1 MYSCDMFSRF
11 LSAFRGLLIIG
22 FLAGAA
28 AAAEPEQLGHVFTYK
43 SPGGFKF
50 EVRKV
55 RELER
60 VEGFYTARLFNGT
73 TERFDAFNVGGVV
86 DLRQLTSAEFRQAAD
101 LAEAKALEQRTA
113 AVIKHHPL
121 LAPHV
126 APHLA
131 RLRADI
137 ARAERGERKI
147 EGRWMT
153 AQQVAEMNAGEQSTV
168 KRGVLK
174 LRNGT
179 SYRDV
184 EIVSV
189 NKQELR
195 IMHADG
201 AAKIP
206 MHLVP
211 EDFQREFL
219 KGNQAPAPK

>member
-1 MYSCDMFSRF
+1 MFSRSVPTC
-11 LSAFRGLLIIG
+11 LGLLIILC
-22 FLAGAA
+22 FAGVG
-28 AAAEPEQLGHVFTYK
+28 AAAEPEKFGQVFTYK
-43 SPGGFKF
+43 VPGGFKF

-55 RELER
+55 RELKR
-60 VEGFYTARLFNGT
+60 VEGFYTARLFDGA

-86 DLRQLTSAEFRQAAD
+86 DLGQLNVAEFREATG

-113 AVIKHHPL
+113 AVIKQHPL

-131 RLRADI
+131 TLRADI
-137 ARAERGERKI
+137 ARAERGERKF
-147 EGRWMT
+147 EGRWLT
-153 AQQVAEMNAGEQSTV
+153 PQQVAERYANAPSTV
-168 KRGVLK
+168 KRGVLN

-201 AAKIP
+201 AARIP

-211 EDFQREFL
+211 EDFQRKYL
-219 KGNQAPAPK
+219 QPAPAPAAR